1 MGPATR
7 GGKVG
12 LTLVISFPL
21 PSCPAGVRFAREPR
35 KALFSSESDCHLS
48 PASRWLQ
55 LLDKNPYQNPRPLA
69 AGSLISKILIGET
82 NLTSVISKPTLE
94 KENLLHKA
102 TKIIAVLVIMI
113 FLGTGSTA
121 VAQEDATADKNNSAI
136 TYEKLKVFSEILSLI
151 ESNYVE
157 SVGSDALIEGAIKG
171 MVKALDPHSS
181 YLPPKSYKNM
191 LVDTSGKFGGL
202 GIEISI
208 RKGLLT
214 VVSPIEDTPAFKAGV
229 EAGDKIIKIEDESTL
244 DMTLTDAVS
253 KLRGETG
260 SPITITVFRDSI
272 DGPKEF
278 TIVRA
283 VIKVRSVK
291 KKIYRNEI
299 GYVKIRSFSKNTSSD
314 LDAAL
319 AEFERKG
326 VTKLIL
332 DVRNNPGGLLNQ
344 AVEVSDRFLKKE
356 NLIVY
361 TKGRTD
367 EQNMRFTTHDKVK
380 RVTYPMIILVN
391 GGSASASEIVAGALQ
406 DLGRAVIL
414 GTNTFGKGS
423 VQTIIPLTDGSALRL
438 TTARYYTPSGR
449 VIQENGIVPD
459 IIVEM
464 PLPGEVKE
472 EKDKKKES
480 KEKTKL
486 RRFLREKDLKKHLK
500 GKRSFDGVDNGEET
514 ETKNPEKK
522 QEEAGNTL
530 EEELQKDRQL
540 MTAVSLLEGW
550 EIMRKTLKPSPR
562 KKDSAPSQISMNAN

>member
-1 MGPATR
+1 
-7 GGKVG
+7 
-12 LTLVISFPL
+12 LTTVIDKPI
-21 PSCPAGVRFAREPR
+21 
-35 KALFSSESDCHLS
+35 
-48 PASRWLQ
+48 
-55 LLDKNPYQNPRPLA
+55 LDKTTKFLKVVKA
-69 AGSLISKILIGET
+69 VIIL
-82 NLTSVISKPTLE
+82 VVV
-94 KENLLHKA
+94 
-102 TKIIAVLVIMI
+102 AV
-113 FLGTGSTA
+113 LGTGNIA
-121 VAQEDATADKNNSAI
+121 GAQDKDAKKISSK
-136 TYEKLKVFSEILSLI
+136 TYEKLKAFSEILSLV

-157 SVGSDALIEGAIKG
+157 SVDSDELIDGAIKG

-202 GIEISI
+202 GIEISV
-208 RKGLLT
+208 RKGILT
-214 VVSPIEDTPAFKAGV
+214 VVSPIEDTPAFKAGIK
-229 EAGDKIIKIEDESTL
+229 AGDKIIKIEDESTL
-244 DMTLTDAVS
+244 DMTLTDAVDR
-253 KLRGETG
+253 LRGETG
-260 SPITITVFRDSI
+260 SPVTITVFRESLEA
-272 DGPKEF
+272 PKEY

-283 VIKVRSVK
+283 VIKVRSVVK
-291 KKIYRNEI
+291 KVYRNDI
-299 GYVKIRSFSKNTSSD
+299 GYVKIRSFSKNTSKD

-326 VTKLIL
+326 VSKLVL

-406 DLGRAVIL
+406 DLGRAVIV
-414 GTNTFGKGS
+414 GTTTFGKGS

-449 VIQENGIVPD
+449 VIQENGITPD

-464 PLPGEVKE
+464 PLEGAVKE
-472 EKDKKKES
+472 DDKKKES
-480 KEKTKL
+480 EEKTKL

-500 GKRSFDGVDNGEET
+500 GKRSFDGVVNDDEST
-514 ETKNPEKK
+514 VQDPDKEKD
-522 QEEAGNTL
+522 EANNSL
-530 EEELQKDRQL
+530 EEELKKDYQL

-550 EIMRKTLKPSPR
+550 NIMQKTLKPSS
-562 KKDSAPSQISMNAN
+562 KKMNSAPDQISMNDN

>member
-1 MGPATR
+1 M
-7 GGKVG
+7 
-12 LTLVISFPL
+12 
-21 PSCPAGVRFAREPR
+21 
-35 KALFSSESDCHLS
+35 
-48 PASRWLQ
+48 
-55 LLDKNPYQNPRPLA
+55 
-69 AGSLISKILIGET
+69 
-82 NLTSVISKPTLE
+82 TSVIDKPSDIKARIFSKVMRVVFVLTTVILLGVSGTAGAE
-94 KENLLHKA
+94 ENDKDSKKIS
-102 TKIIAVLVIMI
+102 TK
-113 FLGTGSTA
+113 
-121 VAQEDATADKNNSAI
+121 
-136 TYEKLKVFSEILSLI
+136 TYEKLKAFSEILSLV

-157 SVGSDALIEGAIKG
+157 SVESDALIDGAIKG

-202 GIEISI
+202 GIEISV
-208 RKGLLT
+208 RKGILT
-214 VVSPIEDTPAFKAGV
+214 VVSPIEDTPAFNAGIK
-229 EAGDKIIKIEDESTL
+229 AGDKIIKIEDESTL
-244 DMTLTDAVS
+244 DMTLTDAVER
-253 KLRGETG
+253 LRGETG
-260 SPITITVFRDSI
+260 SPVNITIFRETLDA
-272 DGPKEF
+272 PKEY

-283 VIKVRSVK
+283 IIKVRSVVK
-291 KKIYRNEI
+291 KVYRNDI
-299 GYVKIRSFSKNTSSD
+299 GYVKIRSFSKNTSKD

-326 VTKLIL
+326 VSKLVL

-406 DLGRAVIL
+406 DLGRAVIV
-414 GTNTFGKGS
+414 GTTTFGKGS

-449 VIQENGIVPD
+449 VIQENGIEPD

-464 PLPGEVKE
+464 PLESELKE
-472 EKDKKKES
+472 DDEKKES
-480 KEKTKL
+480 EEKTKL
-486 RRFLREKDLKKHLK
+486 RKFLREKDLKKHLK
-500 GKRSFDGVDNGEET
+500 GKRSFDGVDNGDNSDVEDSEQA
-514 ETKNPEKK
+514 EN
-522 QEEAGNTL
+522 EASNNL
-530 EEELQKDRQL
+530 EEELKKDRQL

-550 EIMRKTLKPSPR
+550 DIMQKTLKPSP
-562 KKDSAPSQISMNAN
+562 KNINSVPSQISMNEN